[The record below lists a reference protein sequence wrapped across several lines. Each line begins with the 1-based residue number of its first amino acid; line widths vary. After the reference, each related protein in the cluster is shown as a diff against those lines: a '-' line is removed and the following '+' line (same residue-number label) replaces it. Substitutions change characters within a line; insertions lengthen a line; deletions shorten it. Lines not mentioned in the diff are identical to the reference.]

1 MKDRSLCQV
10 KKATRYKRRIKPVL
24 EDNDCQDEILY
35 HTQDLS
41 INDYKEVVNRIE
53 NHVMSEIQWEN
64 TKGVILF

>member
-1 MKDRSLCQV
+1 
-10 KKATRYKRRIKPVL
+10 L